1 MKKLTLSSRLSTPL
15 LVGIALTL
23 GGCSALSPSTT
34 PAPIAY
40 TLNDAAP
47 GLVPTTIG
55 GPPRLTLVLN
65 PTGAAAGFAS
75 QRMVYS
81 REPYRLDHYAHSE
94 WVDPPARLLGPL
106 LARAIAASGAFR
118 AVVRAPGAAT
128 GDWRLDTEI
137 IQLQQD
143 FQTVPSRVRF
153 TLRATLVQDRT
164 RRVLAGREFDAS
176 VAAASEDAPG
186 GVVAAN
192 AAVQSVLQQLARFC
206 AEAAGSA
213 LPD

>member
-1 MKKLTLSSRLSTPL
+1 MKKLSLQRRSLWLAGSML
-15 LVGIALTL
+15 AL
-23 GGCSALSPSTT
+23 GGCSALAPSTT
-34 PAPIAY
+34 PAPVAY
-40 TLNDAAP
+40 TLNDDAPAAAP
-47 GLVPTTIG
+47 NLASAAV
-55 GPPRLTLVLN
+55 LTLMVN
-65 PTGAAAGFAS
+65 ATSAAAGYES

-81 REPYRLDHYAHSE
+81 REPHRLDYYAHSE
-94 WVDPPARLLGPL
+94 WVNPPARLLGPL
-106 LARAIAASGAFR
+106 LARALVTNGAFR
-118 AVVRAPGAAT
+118 AVVLAPGAAA

-164 RRVLAGREFDAS
+164 RRVLAWREFDAS

-192 AAVQSVLQQLARFC
+192 TAVQTVLKELALFC
-206 AEAAGSA
+206 AETARSA
-213 LPD
+213 LAD